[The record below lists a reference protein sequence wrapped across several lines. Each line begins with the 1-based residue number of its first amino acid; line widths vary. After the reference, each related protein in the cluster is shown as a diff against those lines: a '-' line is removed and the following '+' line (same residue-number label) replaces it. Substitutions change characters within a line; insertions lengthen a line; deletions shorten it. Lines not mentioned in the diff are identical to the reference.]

1 MTKHRD
7 HAAIRVISRIRRDC
21 EVELVC
27 RMPGFVVLVAE
38 LTNVVRGQDT
48 VGIDVRYAQLQT
60 PESLAIQ

>member
-1 MTKHRD
+1 
-7 HAAIRVISRIRRDC
+7 
-21 EVELVC
+21 
-27 RMPGFVVLVAE
+27 MPGFVVLVAE